1 MKCTTCG
8 WDNAPNANYCARC
21 RSPLAPAAPPP
32 GSPYAPAPA
41 TPPSGT
47 PFAQPPSPAST
58 WPAAPV
64 PGGYV
69 PSPPGAAYP
78 FGAPPAG
85 SGAAITD
92 DGLVRLLAGERPVT
106 QLRAGKSTLYL
117 TTQRVALSF
126 KGYLRVAR
134 ILDVD
139 SVSAMELRLP
149 LVVALLGLFLAGA
162 GFLGSA
168 ASLLGGGGDSRIV
181 GMALPLF
188 VLVVGAGLVLLYWFY
203 TRLGLV
209 LTIAGQPALTVQL
222 GSLGQQRS
230 AEVLAFMDTFYQTQ
244 SELEKP

>member
-1 MKCTTCG
+1 MKCPTCG
-8 WDNAPNANYCARC
+8 WDNAPNANFCARC
-21 RSPLAPAAPPP
+21 RSPLALAAPPP
-32 GSPYAPAPA
+32 GSPYAPV
-41 TPPSGT
+41 TPPAGT
-47 PFAQPPSPAST
+47 PFAQPPSPAGT
-58 WPAAPV
+58 WPATPV

-78 FGAPPAG
+78 FGGSPAASG
-85 SGAAITD
+85 SAITD

-106 QLRAGKSTLYL
+106 QLRAGKRTLYL

-134 ILDVD
+134 IVDVD
-139 SVSAMELRLP
+139 SASVMELRLS
-149 LVVALLGLFLAGA
+149 LLVALLGLFLGVAGL
-162 GFLGSA
+162 LGSA
-168 ASLLGGGGDSRIV
+168 AALLGGGDDGMIIA
-181 GMALPLF
+181 MALPLF
-188 VLVVGAGLVLLYWFY
+188 VLAVGAGLVLLYWFY

-230 AEVLAFMDTFYQTQ
+230 PEVLAFLDTFYQTR